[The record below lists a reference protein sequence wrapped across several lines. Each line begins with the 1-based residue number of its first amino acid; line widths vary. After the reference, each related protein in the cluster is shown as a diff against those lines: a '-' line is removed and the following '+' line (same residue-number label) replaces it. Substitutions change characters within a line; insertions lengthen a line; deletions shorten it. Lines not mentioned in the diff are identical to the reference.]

1 MKQFAH
7 LHVHTEYSLLD
18 GAARISELVAAAKQA
33 GSPALAITDHGVMY
47 GVIEFYQAA
56 KEAGIKPI
64 IGCEV
69 YVTKNRLEKGAGH
82 KESLNHLILLAKNN
96 RGYRNL
102 MHIVSRSYT
111 EGYYYKPRTDK
122 ELLKTYSEGLIAI
135 SGCLK
140 GEIAKA
146 VVDGQT
152 AAVKEL
158 AESYRDIFGDGSF
171 FLEVQDHGLAEQKQV
186 IEALATLS
194 NETGI
199 PLVATNDCHYVKKED
214 AAAQDVLLCI
224 GTAVSIDDPN
234 RLKLPNEE
242 FYLKSPAQMAKL
254 FGNLPEAVE
263 NTLRIADMCHVE
275 IDFDTDLLPH
285 YEVPDDYNLN
295 SYLEKLCLDG
305 LKERYK
311 TMTPELEERL
321 KMELKVIKDKGF
333 PGYFLIVWDF
343 VHYAKS
349 QGIRVGPGRGSA
361 AGSLVAYLLKITDV
375 DPIKYG
381 LFFERFLNP
390 ERKNLP
396 DVDIDFDFIRREEVI
411 DYVTEKYGHDHVAQ
425 IMTFGTLKAKQ
436 AVRDAARVLNMP
448 YAQADKLAKL
458 VPDGFDVSID
468 DAFRSSH
475 ELREEYERDELARSV
490 LDTARAIE
498 GLHRNAGIH
507 AAGVVITP
515 EPLSNYAP
523 LQQMTNGEIVI
534 QYDMDAA
541 DKIGLLKMD
550 FLGLRNLT
558 VIDDTLKIIKRTRG
572 TAVDIDNPPLDD
584 KKTYAMLRK
593 GESIGV
599 FQLESAGMRQLLRD
613 MKPERLEDIIAL
625 VALYRPGPLGSGVHL
640 DFVARKQGRQA
651 IEYPHPSLE
660 PILKNTYGIMVY
672 QEQVMRIAN
681 VMAGY
686 SLGQAE
692 KLIKSISK
700 KHKDVMAEQKEKF
713 IGGALAQGYD
723 KKVAASVFEKIE
735 FFVGY
740 GFNLSH
746 STCYAYI
753 ANQTAYLKA
762 NYPPEYMAAL
772 LTSVTGNKDKV
783 VMYVNECR
791 RLKIPVLPPDINE
804 SYRDFTVVG
813 DSIRFGL
820 NVVRNVGHNVVDS
833 IIEARKAGEFKSL
846 EDFCARVDMRAVNK
860 RAIESLVKSG
870 AFDFAGTR
878 RNLLTRYE
886 QAMDSGAKTQRDRA
900 AGQGSLFGDDAAVG
914 TVAGV
919 IAKAN
924 GKAEPELAKEAMLAY
939 EKEMLGVYVSDH
951 PLNGLE
957 KQLKNQADATLIQ
970 LKEMREG
977 EVKWVG
983 GIIAELK
990 RKPTKKGD
998 IMAIMT
1004 LEDTESEAEVVVF
1017 PAVLEKGRDL
1027 IKKDG
1032 VILLR
1037 ARIDQ
1042 NDYRGRFGDE
1052 GEGQLK
1058 LAAMEVK
1065 ALDRREDAERPV
1077 TIYLTM
1083 DTFSDKL
1090 LTRLRDILT
1099 SHAGASPVVL
1109 KVKGRNSETVLELG
1123 QGFKVKRANGLYA
1136 EVKELLGE
1144 KAISD

>member
-18 GAARISELVAAAKQA
+18 GAARISELVAAAAEA

-56 KEAGIKPI
+56 KDAGIKPI
-64 IGCEV
+64 VGCEV
-69 YVTKNRLEKGAGH
+69 YVSKNRLEKGAGY
-82 KESLNHLILLAKNN
+82 KESLSHLILLAKNN
-96 RGYRNL
+96 QGYRNL

-111 EGYYYKPRTDK
+111 EGFYYKPRTDK
-122 ELLKTYSEGLIAI
+122 ELLKTYSEGLIAV

-146 VVDGQT
+146 VCDGQS

-158 AESYRDIFGDGSF
+158 AESYLEIFGEGNF
-171 FLEVQDHGLAEQKQV
+171 FLEIQDHGIPEQKQV
-186 IEALATLS
+186 IEALKVLS
-194 NETGI
+194 KETGL

-224 GTAVSIDDPN
+224 GTGVSIDDPN

-242 FYLKSPAQMAKL
+242 FYLKSPEQMAKL
-254 FGNLPEAVE
+254 FAEVPEAVA
-263 NTLRIADMCHVE
+263 NTFKIAEMCNVD
-275 IDFDTDLLPH
+275 IDFETDLLPH
-285 YEVPDDYNLN
+285 YEVPDGYDLK
-295 SYLEKLCLDG
+295 SYLEKLCRDG
-305 LKERYK
+305 LKDRYPAV
-311 TMTPELEERL
+311 TPELEARL
-321 KMELKVIKDKGF
+321 KMELQVINDKGF

-361 AGSLVAYLLKITDV
+361 AGSLVSYLLKITDI

-390 ERKNLP
+390 ERQNLP

-411 DYVTEKYGHDHVAQ
+411 DYVTQKYGHDHVAQ

-458 VPDGFDVSID
+458 LPDGFDVSVD
-468 DAFRSSH
+468 TAFRASA
-475 ELREEYERDELARSV
+475 ELRDEYDRDELARAV

-515 EPLSNYAP
+515 EPLPNYAP
-523 LQQMTNGEIVI
+523 LQLMTNGEIVI

-558 VIDDTLKIIKRTRG
+558 VIDDTLKIVKRTRG
-572 TAVDIDNPPLDD
+572 IVVDIDNPPLDD
-584 KKTYAMLRK
+584 KKTFAMLRK
-593 GESIGV
+593 AESIGV
-599 FQLESAGMRQLLRD
+599 FQLESPGMQQLLRKI
-613 MKPERLEDIIAL
+613 KPERLEDIIPL
-625 VALYRPGPLGSGVHL
+625 IALYRPGPLGAGVHN
-640 DFVARKQGRQA
+640 DFVDRKHGKQA
-651 IEYPHPSLE
+651 IDYPDPSLE
-660 PILKNTYGIMVY
+660 PILKDTYGIMIY

-723 KKVAASVFEKIE
+723 EKVAASVFEKIE

-833 IIEARKAGEFKSL
+833 IITARKNGEFKSL

-860 RAIESLVKSG
+860 RAIESLIKSG

-878 RNLLTRYE
+878 RALLTRYE
-886 QAMDSGAKTQRDRA
+886 QAMDSGAKTQRDKA
-900 AGQGSLFGDDAAVG
+900 AGQGSLFGDDTSVGVG
-914 TVAGV
+914 TITAPKG
-919 IAKAN
+919 N
-924 GKAEPELAKEAMLAY
+924 GEGEGELSKEVMLAY

-951 PLNGLE
+951 PLKGLE
-957 KQLKNQADATLIQ
+957 KQLKNQTDATLTQ
-970 LKEMREG
+970 LKDMREG

-983 GIIAELK
+983 GIIAELA
-990 RKPTKKGD
+990 RKQTKKGD
-998 IMAIMT
+998 VMAVLT
-1004 LEDTESEAEVVVF
+1004 LEDMESAAEVVVF

-1032 VILLR
+1032 IILLR

-1058 LAAMEVK
+1058 LAALEVK

-1077 TIYLTM
+1077 TIYLSM
-1083 DTFSDKL
+1083 DRFSDKL
-1090 LTRLRDILT
+1090 LTRLKEILT
-1099 SHAGASPVVL
+1099 THAGGSPVVL
-1109 KVKGRNSETVLELG
+1109 KVRGKNSETVLELG
-1123 QGFKVKRANGLYA
+1123 QGFKVKRANGLFA
-1136 EVKELLGE
+1136 DIKELLGE
-1144 KAISD
+1144 KAIHD